1 MDLLPVISWHK
12 YLYCFMWFLQYHSA
26 SFQPK
31 LLCSSRNFITTFFLN
46 LLIFKNHLKR
56 RVSCNINLGNPGN
69 VLHRNLRTNRAR
81 ECIFR
86 SFGSTN
92 FKKST
97 AQHQSCLHVCR
108 FNQCMYQSATYTE
121 IFLGDQF
128 QQKVFFGGGEGER
141 NCDAPLRVQ
150 GKGVVGTRWQSSQKL
165 QGFSTQKS
173 LTFD

>member
-97 AQHQSCLHVCR
+97 AQHQPCLHVCR
-108 FNQCMYQSATYTE
+108 FNVCTSQRRIQKFFWETNFSRRF
-121 IFLGDQF
+121 FLGGG
-128 QQKVFFGGGEGER
+128 GGGELWCPLKGPGQR
-141 NCDAPLRVQ
+141 HGGDQVAKLPKAPRI
-150 GKGVVGTRWQSSQKL
+150 
-165 QGFSTQKS
+165 
-173 LTFD
+173 